1 MHEADLLTNLV
12 LALSVAAIGG
22 LVATLLRQSPII
34 GYLIAGI
41 IISPFTPGPV
51 SDVGIISQLADIG
64 VIFLMFAVGVQV
76 SIKEILSY
84 GRLVLVGAP
93 LQVIAM
99 LPIALGIG
107 RIIGL
112 DVGAS
117 LVLGFVAAISSSVV
131 ISKVLED
138 YSEGSTEH
146 AGIALAWSAVQDII
160 TIIMVAIMPLLS
172 PSASAGN
179 SSIYMSLL
187 KTFAFVVLAFGI
199 GLFALPW
206 VMDKLALTRNR
217 EVLLLATA
225 TVALVAAVGASMF
238 GLSVALGAFV
248 AGLIVSESDISHQI
262 LGDIVPIRDVFSAL
276 FFVSIGMLLDP
287 RMIISDW
294 HLVFLGLVLILIVK
308 LLISTGIMLAMGYAV
323 KTSVSVGLLLAQC
336 AEFSFLL
343 ASIGRDLE
351 LLSENSFRLML
362 STTAISVIIN
372 PFIYRLRT
380 PIVSFASN
388 LVPANNIPQPTQDA
402 TPDVDLP
409 DRRHAVLCGYGRVG
423 AVVGAALRR
432 RGFPFVVIEEDP
444 RIIKELRRRGV
455 PAIIGNAA
463 NMSVLSAANVESA
476 RILIIAISDV
486 VATRIAVENA
496 KTLNPNIDIVARAQ
510 SAKERD
516 YLRHRRVSHVVLGE
530 MELALEITRFT
541 LHRFGVSGGEVQ
553 AILQGLRERSEAEL
567 GSGSLYDL

>member
-22 LVATLLRQSPII
+22 LVSTALKQSPII
-34 GYLIAGI
+34 GYLLAGI
-41 IISPFTPGPV
+41 IIGPFTPGPV
-51 SDVGIISQLADIG
+51 SNVEIISQLADIG
-64 VIFLMFAVGVQV
+64 VIFLMFAVGVHI

-84 GRLVLVGAP
+84 GKLVLIGAP
-93 LQVIAM
+93 LQVLAVILIAM
-99 LPIALGIG
+99 GIG
-107 RIIGL
+107 RLIRMDTGT
-112 DVGAS
+112 S
-117 LVLGFVAAISSSVV
+117 LVLGFVVAISSSVV

-138 YSEGSTEH
+138 SGEGSTDH
-146 AGIALAWSAVQDII
+146 GGIALAWGAIQDIV
-160 TIIMVAIMPLLS
+160 TIIMVAVMPLFSSVGTDNNSVLLS
-172 PSASAGN
+172 
-179 SSIYMSLL
+179 MV
-187 KTFAFVVLAFGI
+187 KTFGFLVIAFG
-199 GLFALPW
+199 GGFFVLPW
-206 VMDKLALTRNR
+206 FMNRLALLRNR

-225 TVALVAAVGASMF
+225 AVALIAAVGASMF

-248 AGLIVSESDISHQI
+248 AGLIVSESEISHQI

-294 HLVFLGLVLILIVK
+294 HLVVLGLVLILIVK
-308 LLISTGIMLAMGYAV
+308 SLISTGIMLAMGYAI
-323 KTSVSVGLLLAQC
+323 KTSVLVGLLLAQC

-362 STTAISVIIN
+362 STTTISVIIY
-372 PFIYRLRT
+372 PFIYRLRA
-380 PIVSFASN
+380 PIVSFVNN
-388 LVPANNIPQPTQDA
+388 LISANNILQPTQDA
-402 TPDVDLP
+402 PPDIDLP

-444 RIIKELRRRGV
+444 RIIKELRRRGI

-476 RILIIAISDV
+476 RILIIAISDA

-496 KTLNPNIDIVARAQ
+496 KALNPNIDIVARAQ

>member
-1 MHEADLLTNLV
+1 MPEADLLTNLV

-22 LVATLLRQSPII
+22 LVSTALKQSPII
-34 GYLIAGI
+34 GYLLAGI
-41 IISPFTPGPV
+41 IIGPFTPGPV
-51 SDVGIISQLADIG
+51 SNVEIISQLANIG
-64 VIFLMFAVGVQV
+64 VIFLMFAVGVQI

-84 GRLVLVGAP
+84 GKLVLIGAP
-93 LQVIAM
+93 LQVLAVILIAM
-99 LPIALGIG
+99 GIG
-107 RIIGL
+107 RLIRMDTGT
-112 DVGAS
+112 S
-117 LVLGFVAAISSSVV
+117 LVLGFVVAISSSVV

-138 YSEGSTEH
+138 SGEGSADH
-146 AGIALAWSAVQDII
+146 GGIALAWSTIQDILS
-160 TIIMVAIMPLLS
+160 IIMVAVMPLFSSVGTDNNSVLLS
-172 PSASAGN
+172 
-179 SSIYMSLL
+179 MV
-187 KTFAFVVLAFGI
+187 KTFGFLVIAFG
-199 GLFALPW
+199 GGFFVLPW
-206 VMDKLALTRNR
+206 FMNRLALLRNR

-225 TVALVAAVGASMF
+225 AVALIAAVGASMF

-248 AGLIVSESDISHQI
+248 AGLIVSESEISHQI

-294 HLVFLGLVLILIVK
+294 HLVVLGLVLILIVK
-308 LLISTGIMLAMGYAV
+308 SLISTGIMLAMGYAI
-323 KTSVSVGLLLAQC
+323 KTSVLVGLLLAQC

-351 LLSENSFRLML
+351 LLSENSFKLML
-362 STTAISVIIN
+362 AATTISVIIN
-372 PFIYRLRT
+372 PFIYRLRA
-380 PIVSFASN
+380 PIVSFVNN
-388 LVPANNIPQPTQDA
+388 LISANNIPQPTQYA
-402 TPDVDLP
+402 TPDIDLP

-444 RIIKELRRRGV
+444 RIIKELRRRGI

-476 RILIIAISDV
+476 RILIIAISDA

-496 KTLNPNIDIVARAQ
+496 KALNPNIDIVARAQ

>member
-1 MHEADLLTNLV
+1 MPEADLLTNLV

-22 LVATLLRQSPII
+22 LVSTALKQSPII
-34 GYLIAGI
+34 GYLLAGI
-41 IISPFTPGPV
+41 IIGPFTPGPV
-51 SDVGIISQLADIG
+51 SNVEIISQLANIG
-64 VIFLMFAVGVQV
+64 VIFLMFAVGVQI

-84 GRLVLVGAP
+84 GKLVLIGAP
-93 LQVIAM
+93 LQVLAVILIAM
-99 LPIALGIG
+99 GIG
-107 RIIGL
+107 RLIRMDTGT
-112 DVGAS
+112 S
-117 LVLGFVAAISSSVV
+117 LVLGFVVAISSSVV

-138 YSEGSTEH
+138 SGEGSADH
-146 AGIALAWSAVQDII
+146 GGIALAWSTIQDILS
-160 TIIMVAIMPLLS
+160 IIMVAVMPLFSSVGTDNNSVLLS
-172 PSASAGN
+172 
-179 SSIYMSLL
+179 MV
-187 KTFAFVVLAFGI
+187 KTFGFLVIAFG
-199 GLFALPW
+199 GGFFVLPW
-206 VMDKLALTRNR
+206 FMNRLALLRNR

-225 TVALVAAVGASMF
+225 AVALIAAVGASMF

-248 AGLIVSESDISHQI
+248 AGLIVSESEISHQI

-294 HLVFLGLVLILIVK
+294 HLVVLGLVLILIVK
-308 LLISTGIMLAMGYAV
+308 SLISTGIMLAMGYAI
-323 KTSVSVGLLLAQC
+323 KTSVLVGLLLAQC

-351 LLSENSFRLML
+351 LLSEDSFSLML
-362 STTAISVIIN
+362 STTTISVIIN

-380 PIVSFASN
+380 PIVSFVNN
-388 LVPANNIPQPTQDA
+388 LISANNIPQPTQYA
-402 TPDVDLP
+402 TPDIDLP

-444 RIIKELRRRGV
+444 RIIKELRRRGI

-476 RILIIAISDV
+476 RILIIAISDA

-496 KTLNPNIDIVARAQ
+496 KALNPNIDIVARAQ